1 MFILGTVILIL
12 YIIITFPQRRFILS
26 PELDFL
32 SGSLVILT
40 AWLLVLIVKARV
52 NSKKARSLVLLLKF
66 YEFF

>member
-26 PELDFL
+26 PELDFS

-66 YEFF
+66 L